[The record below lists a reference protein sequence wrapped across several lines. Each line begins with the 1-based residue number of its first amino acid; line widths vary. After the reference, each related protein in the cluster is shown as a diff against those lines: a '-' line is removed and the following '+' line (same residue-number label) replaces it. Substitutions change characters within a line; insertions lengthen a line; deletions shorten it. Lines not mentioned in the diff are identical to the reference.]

1 MINKRSNVLLRFTAV
16 IVVLLLACIY
26 IVANATRTAFIDG
39 SHWRAKADSL
49 KIENI
54 PTKPTRGNILAT
66 DGRILA
72 STIPQYKVYIDF
84 RADGVT
90 KELFLQ
96 HVDSVSL
103 LLSQKLKDLSPKQY
117 KEKLKAGYDIAQKNR
132 AKRSCLIY
140 PKRISY
146 NDLKELKQYP
156 YFRLGPNRSGFHA
169 IESIDR
175 INPFGSL
182 ALRTIGDLYGDYDKG
197 GKFGLELAFDS
208 LLRGTPGIS
217 SRQKMGSRWIDLSVK
232 NPVNGLD
239 IRSTID
245 VDIQDIAEHALEK
258 MLIKTNAES
267 GSVVVMDVETGHIKA
282 ITNFEQSGG
291 KYAEGR
297 NLSVA
302 DLSEPGSTF
311 KVASMIVALEAGIV
325 EPDDTIDTG
334 NGVLPY
340 KGENINDHNKHKGG
354 YGKITAAQSIWYSS
368 NVGIA
373 KIILKGYENRPADF
387 VDALY
392 KMGLNTEVDLV
403 IPGAGKPIIRHPS
416 THKTTWYKTTLP
428 WMSFGY
434 ETQIPP
440 IYTLMLYNAIANDG
454 KMIKPLFVEALMQNG
469 KEIENFETE
478 TINPSICSSK
488 TLSQIRQMLL
498 DTPKYGTATAAYSP
512 NVQIAGKT
520 GTALISKGDKGYR
533 AGGSSYRVS
542 FAGYFPAD
550 NPKYSCIV
558 VIRRPLIG
566 YPSGGTMSGG
576 VFKEIAEQ
584 IYAQDLELT
593 LDKLPTDTLHA
604 VYPSVLHGN
613 YKDTKYVLE
622 KFDIPFT
629 SEDIDNQWIYT
640 STKGENIEIAERTVT
655 PNLVP
660 LVVGMGARDA
670 VYLLESVGLQVRI
683 NGYGRV
689 THQSIA
695 NGTRIA
701 KGQTITLTLK

>member
-103 LLSQKLKDLSPKQY
+103 LLSQKFKDLSPKQY
-117 KEKLKAGYDIAQKNR
+117 REKLTNGYDIAQKNR

-140 PKRISY
+140 PYRISY

-217 SRQKMGSRWIDLSVK
+217 SRQKMGSRWIDLSIK
-232 NPVNGLD
+232 NPINGLD

-267 GSVVVMDVETGHIKA
+267 GSVVVMEVETGHIKA

-291 KYAEGR
+291 KYVEGR

-302 DLSEPGSTF
+302 DLS
-311 KVASMIVALEAGIV
+311 
-325 EPDDTIDTG
+325 
-334 NGVLPY
+334 
-340 KGENINDHNKHKGG
+340 
-354 YGKITAAQSIWYSS
+354 Q
-368 NVGIA
+368 
-373 KIILKGYENRPADF
+373 
-387 VDALY
+387 
-392 KMGLNTEVDLV
+392 
-403 IPGAGKPIIRHPS
+403 
-416 THKTTWYKTTLP
+416 
-428 WMSFGY
+428 
-434 ETQIPP
+434 
-440 IYTLMLYNAIANDG
+440 
-454 KMIKPLFVEALMQNG
+454 PL
-469 KEIENFETE
+469 
-478 TINPSICSSK
+478 
-488 TLSQIRQMLL
+488 
-498 DTPKYGTATAAYSP
+498 
-512 NVQIAGKT
+512 
-520 GTALISKGDKGYR
+520 
-533 AGGSSYRVS
+533 
-542 FAGYFPAD
+542 
-550 NPKYSCIV
+550 
-558 VIRRPLIG
+558 
-566 YPSGGTMSGG
+566 
-576 VFKEIAEQ
+576 
-584 IYAQDLELT
+584 
-593 LDKLPTDTLHA
+593 
-604 VYPSVLHGN
+604 
-613 YKDTKYVLE
+613 
-622 KFDIPFT
+622 
-629 SEDIDNQWIYT
+629 
-640 STKGENIEIAERTVT
+640 
-655 PNLVP
+655 
-660 LVVGMGARDA
+660 
-670 VYLLESVGLQVRI
+670 GLQ
-683 NGYGRV
+683 
-689 THQSIA
+689 S
-695 NGTRIA
+695 
-701 KGQTITLTLK
+701 